1 VKNTYEIDPSHS
13 SVHFSIRHMMISNV
27 RGGFSGVKGTITYDP
42 DDLTQSGIRAE
53 IDVNSINTLDEKRD
67 AHLKTADFF
76 DVEHFPTINFVSTQI
91 EKLSDTEYNVTGD
104 LTIHGVTKPTVLK
117 VEEVS
122 PEGKDPWG
130 NIRVGAS
137 AKAKVS
143 RKDFGLV
150 WNAPME
156 TGGLLIGDD
165 VKLEFDIEMVKAQ
178 TAAA

>member
-1 VKNTYEIDPSHS
+1 MKNTYEIDPSHS

-27 RGGFSGVKGTITYDP
+27 RGGFSNVKGTIAYDP

-53 IDVNSINTLDEKRD
+53 IEVNSINTLDEKRD
-67 AHLKTADFF
+67 AHLKTPDFF
-76 DVEHFPTINFVSTQI
+76 DVEHFPTITFVSTQI
-91 EKLSDTEYNVTGD
+91 EKLSDTEFNVTGD

-156 TGGLLIGDD
+156 TGGILIGDD
-165 VKLEFDIEMVKAQ
+165 VKLEFDIEMIKAQ
-178 TAAA
+178 RAAA